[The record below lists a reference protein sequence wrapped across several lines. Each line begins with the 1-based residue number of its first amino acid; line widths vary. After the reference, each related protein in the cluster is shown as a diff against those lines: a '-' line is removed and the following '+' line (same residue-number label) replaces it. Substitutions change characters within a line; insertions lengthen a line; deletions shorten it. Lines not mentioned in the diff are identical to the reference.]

1 MPSSLS
7 GRSGLAGCG
16 EMKPPLLQLCNPRY
30 LPTWIGLGVLRL
42 LSLLPLPVLYRTGTV
57 LGDLMQKVIP
67 SRHHIA
73 ERNIRL
79 CFPEKSSADVT
90 AMVRENLRNTARMF
104 LYTGFFWWA
113 SRARLDQ
120 AIRVSGSE
128 VLDEALRD
136 GRGVI
141 ILAPHFVG
149 LELGGIYLST
159 GYQGVSVYQRSRN
172 PVLDFFMLKS
182 RQRFGAKLIERK
194 SDMKRLVRAIRQGQS
209 CYYLPDQDPG
219 PRRAVFAPFFGIP
232 TATWPVLGRLAR
244 LARAQVIPCTTCILA
259 DGKGLEMVF
268 DPPLADFPT
277 GNPAEDAARMNRAV
291 ESCVRRF
298 PLQYFWVHKRFKTR
312 PSGSP
317 DLYT

>member
-1 MPSSLS
+1 
-7 GRSGLAGCG
+7 
-16 EMKPPLLQLCNPRY
+16 MKPPLLQLCNPRY

-57 LGDLMQKVIP
+57 LGDLMQKTIP

-194 SDMKRLVRAIRQGQS
+194 SDMKR
-209 CYYLPDQDPG
+209 
-219 PRRAVFAPFFGIP
+219 
-232 TATWPVLGRLAR
+232 
-244 LARAQVIPCTTCILA
+244 
-259 DGKGLEMVF
+259 
-268 DPPLADFPT
+268 
-277 GNPAEDAARMNRAV
+277 
-291 ESCVRRF
+291 
-298 PLQYFWVHKRFKTR
+298 
-312 PSGSP
+312 
-317 DLYT
+317 